1 MAQEINVNVDNPII
15 AQEVVTIEAR
25 VLALRDICCEILAKI
40 DSKNIEEVYERFDKA
55 SESYYN
61 QIVSR
66 IKENI
71 KE

>member
-1 MAQEINVNVDNPII
+1 
-15 AQEVVTIEAR
+15 VVTIEAR

-40 DSKNIEEVYERFDKA
+40 DSKNIEEVYERFDQA